1 MKTIFYVEDNEDF
14 LNLVTE
20 TAPKNYRCVAF
31 NSPEG
36 ALEKVFA
43 GEHPDLIITDL
54 KMPGKSGIEFIVQLR
69 AYGYRNPIIIATG
82 HIEREEM
89 IIALRL
95 GICDILDKPFS
106 LENFL
111 AALDR
116 AERETQMA
124 QIFKSMTQKLNGAI
138 SCLEEALSANGT
150 PAGPAAEN
158 TTKLMGLAQMFK
170 EEFQALQEQEK
181 RLRYKSPIDDILDP
195 RLTVPSERS

>member
-14 LNLVTE
+14 LNLVASTVP
-20 TAPKNYRCVAF
+20 ANYRCIPF
-31 NSPEG
+31 ENPEG

-43 GEHPDLIITDL
+43 GEHPDLVITDL

-89 IIALRL
+89 ILALRL

-106 LENFL
+106 LESFH

-116 AERETQMA
+116 SERETEMSQV
-124 QIFKSMTQKLNGAI
+124 FKAMTTKLSGAI
-138 SCLEEALSANGT
+138 SCLEEAV
-150 PAGPAAEN
+150 AGIHSPDHPAAEN
-158 TTKLMGLAQMFK
+158 TTKLVSIAQLFK
-170 EEFQALQEQEK
+170 EEFEALQEQEK
-181 RLRYKSPIDDILDP
+181 RLRYKSPIDDVLDP
-195 RLTVPSERS
+195 GLALPSDRS